1 MLNIFNVKLKK
12 SKSKDIT
19 NEYKGNDLGL
29 TRHYPPANKE
39 WFNSIYAYNKN
50 TSKLLPI
57 ADKVLSKL
65 TKNYFNLYSVK
76 LEKKIKSRRVRKWSR
91 RLSTNRILISKAE
104 LKHTSDKVIITIY
117 VYNRQEKNHLKKMRK
132 INIISKVKKDKRSFI
147 SKIRLIKRQA
157 LVIVTRVRKEK
168 NLLLKT
174 FKWENNQYKNYEKQY
189 SKNFIVKSLEKEM
202 LYLYLK
208 QIIFFNKSKFENT
221 YLLPLTNLVQKVYNK
236 KVEFNLVNL
245 KYLHLNSHIFTE
257 SIATKLRN
265 RKNKLI
271 KVLRASLRMV
281 KIASLNKLAIL
292 EDISKRQKIIQNL
305 KVNLLLS
312 DPFLSVFL
320 FPLKGNEEKKNR
332 ERQNKDDLELIIE
345 RLFFFVLGKNKKKK
359 SLIDLSSKEIVNT
372 VLNSIKHKP
381 VSGIRIEAAGRLSR
395 RIIAERSVFKLKYKG
410 NLRNVDSSYK
420 GFSSVILRGHAKS
433 NLQYT
438 KVKSKTRIGSFGLK
452 GWISS
457 Y

>member
-1 MLNIFNVKLKK
+1 MDKMLNIFNVKLKK
-12 SKSKDIT
+12 GKNKDIT
-19 NEYKGNDLGL
+19 NEYRGNDLGL

-39 WFNSIYAYNKN
+39 WSNSIYAYNKN
-50 TSKLLPI
+50 TPKLLPI

-65 TKNYFNLYSVK
+65 TKSYFNLYSLK

-132 INIISKVKKDKRSFI
+132 INIIAKKKKDKRSFI
-147 SKIRLIKRQA
+147 LKIRLIKTQA
-157 LVIVTRVRKEK
+157 LKIVTTVRKEK
-168 NLLLKT
+168 NLFFKT
-174 FKWENNQYKNYEKQY
+174 FKWENHIFKTYELNY

-208 QIIFFNKSKFENT
+208 QIISFNKSKFENT
-221 YLLPLTNLVQKVYNK
+221 YLLPLTNLVQKVYKK

-257 SIATKLRN
+257 TIAIKLRK

-271 KVLRASLRMV
+271 KVLRASLSKV
-281 KIASLNKLAIL
+281 KIAYLNNLAVL
-292 EDISKRQKIIQNL
+292 EDISNRPKIIQNL

-312 DPFLSVFL
+312 DPFSMNQ
-320 FPLKGNEEKKNR
+320 NER
-332 ERQNKDDLELIIE
+332 HNKDDLELILE
-345 RLFFFVLGKNKKKK
+345 RLYLKNLKD
-359 SLIDLSSKEIVNT
+359 SSTHDIDNI

-381 VSGIRIEAAGRLSR
+381 VSGIRIEAAGRLSK
-395 RIIAERSVFKLKYKG
+395 RIIAQRSVFKFKYKG
-410 NLRNVDSSYK
+410 NLRNINSSYK

>member
-1 MLNIFNVKLKK
+1 MLNIFNVKLKN
-12 SKSKDIT
+12 SKYKNIT
-19 NEYKGNDLGL
+19 NEYKGNDLGRN
-29 TRHYPPANKE
+29 RHYPPANKE

-50 TSKLLPI
+50 TPKLLPI

-65 TKNYFNLYSVK
+65 TKSYFNLYSLI

-132 INIISKVKKDKRSFI
+132 INIIAKLKKDKRSFI

-157 LVIVTRVRKEK
+157 LKIVTLVRKEK
-168 NLLLKT
+168 NLLLNT
-174 FKWENNQYKNYEKQY
+174 FKWENNQFKNYEKQY
-189 SKNFIVKSLEKEM
+189 YKNFIVKSLEKEM

-208 QIIFFNKSKFENT
+208 QIISFNKYKFENT
-221 YLLPLTNLVQKVYNK
+221 YLLPLTNLVQKIYNK

-257 SIATKLRN
+257 TIATKLRN

-292 EDISKRQKIIQNL
+292 EDVSKRQNIIQNL

-312 DPFLSVFL
+312 DPLFL
-320 FPLKGNEEKKNR
+320 NR
-332 ERQNKDDLELIIE
+332 ERQNKDDLELTLK
-345 RLFFFVLGKNKKKK
+345 RLFPK
-359 SLIDLSSKEIVNT
+359 SMKDRASKDIVNT

-395 RIIAERSVFKLKYKG
+395 RIIAERSVFKFKYKG
-410 NLRNVDSSYK
+410 NLRNIDSSYK

>member
-1 MLNIFNVKLKK
+1 MLNIFNVKQKN
-12 SKSKDIT
+12 SKYKDIT
-19 NEYKGNDLGL
+19 NQYKGNDLGRK
-29 TRHYPPANKE
+29 RHYPPANKE

-50 TSKLLPI
+50 TPKLLPI
-57 ADKVLSKL
+57 ADKVLSTL
-65 TKNYFNLYSVK
+65 TKSYFNLYSLK

-91 RLSTNRILISKAE
+91 RLSTNRMLISKAE

-132 INIISKVKKDKRSFI
+132 INIVAKLKKDKRSFI
-147 SKIRLIKRQA
+147 SKIRLIKTRA
-157 LVIVTRVRKEK
+157 LKIVTRVKKEK

-174 FKWENNQYKNYEKQY
+174 FKWENNQFKNYEKHY
-189 SKNFIVKSLEKEM
+189 WKNFIVKSLEKEM

-208 QIIFFNKSKFENT
+208 QIISFNKSKFENT
-221 YLLPLTNLVQKVYNK
+221 YLLPLTNLVEKVYNK

-245 KYLHLNSHIFTE
+245 KYFYLNSHIFTE
-257 SIATKLRN
+257 TIATKLRN
-265 RKNKLI
+265 RKNRLI
-271 KVLRASLRMV
+271 KVLIASLRRV
-281 KIASLNKLAIL
+281 KVASLNKLAIL
-292 EDISKRQKIIQNL
+292 EDISNRPKIIQNL
-305 KVNLLLS
+305 NVNLLLS
-312 DPFLSVFL
+312 DPVFL
-320 FPLKGNEEKKNR
+320 NG
-332 ERQNKDDLELIIE
+332 ERQNKDDLELILA
-345 RLFFFVLGKNKKKK
+345 RLFTKSMKNRPIK
-359 SLIDLSSKEIVNT
+359 DIVNT
-372 VLNSIKHKP
+372 VLNSIRHKP

-395 RIIAERSVFKLKYKG
+395 RIIAQRSVFKLKYKG
-410 NLRNVDSSYK
+410 NLRNIDSSYK

>member
-1 MLNIFNVKLKK
+1 MLNIFNVKLKN
-12 SKSKDIT
+12 SKYKGIT
-19 NEYKGNDLGL
+19 NEYKGNDLGP

-50 TSKLLPI
+50 TPKLLPI

-65 TKNYFNLYSVK
+65 TKSYFNLYSVK

-117 VYNRQEKNHLKKMRK
+117 VYNRQEENHIKKMRK
-132 INIISKVKKDKRSFI
+132 INIIGNIKKKNKRSFI
-147 SKIRLIKRQA
+147 WKIRLIKRQA
-157 LVIVTRVRKEK
+157 LKIVTRIRKEK

-174 FKWENNQYKNYEKQY
+174 FKWENNQFKNYEKQY
-189 SKNFIVKSLEKEM
+189 YKSFMVRSLAKEM

-208 QIIFFNKSKFENT
+208 QIISFNKSKFENT
-221 YLLPLTNLVQKVYNK
+221 YLLPLTNLVEKVYNK

-257 SIATKLRN
+257 TIATKLRT
-265 RKNKLI
+265 NKKLLR
-271 KVLRASLRMV
+271 VLKASMRMV
-281 KIASLNKLAIL
+281 KITSFNKLTIL
-292 EDISKRQKIIQNL
+292 QDISNRQNIIQNL

-312 DPFLSVFL
+312 DPVFL
-320 FPLKGNEEKKNR
+320 NR
-332 ERQNKDDLELIIE
+332 ERQSKDDLELILA
-345 RLFFFVLGKNKKKK
+345 RLFPK
-359 SLIDLSSKEIVNT
+359 SMQDRPLKDIVNT
-372 VLNSIKHKP
+372 VLNSIKYKP

-395 RIIAERSVFKLKYKG
+395 RIIAQRSVFKFKYKG
-410 NLRNVDSSYK
+410 HLRNIDSSHK